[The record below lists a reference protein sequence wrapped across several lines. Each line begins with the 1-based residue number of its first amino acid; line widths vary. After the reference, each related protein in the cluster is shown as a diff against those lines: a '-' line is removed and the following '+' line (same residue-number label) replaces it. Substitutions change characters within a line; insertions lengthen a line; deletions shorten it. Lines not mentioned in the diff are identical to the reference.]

1 MHGPTARVPGGVGLL
16 DVSRDSHCDT
26 VLFREAYE
34 RGETIMKMKIVTGS
48 GVATVIGLLLVCMAV
63 TPVSAENGQIST
75 VNIEGNSLLIDEIE
89 GVNCT
94 ASGVTSIDSIVPTA
108 SADPDSLY
116 TGENQNVFI
125 LGDLS
130 HPITLEQISEE
141 RDGVINEYKSTSRSA
156 EITGLEKK
164 PIIEFDPEVPE
175 GFSIVAYAYTINSDG
190 ISNQY
195 TGITKDNESVSIIRD
210 NAKKWYKK
218 YVLNDSLEQLT
229 SSTMRSDDWIF
240 VGRGYDDLYESP
252 YGGVVNNHELY
263 WHPNDNDPQK
273 EWFLIKQIF
282 AMEPGVQKYSSS
294 YYNQWGVMEHNWAA
308 GTMGNPALF
317 DWDPLSTVTGEQ
329 TVSISI
335 SGGTGGASITK
346 QWSYTQADV
355 STTCQ
360 SSTNTDIAKWTMSCN
375 SDAAKSNTVGMKP
388 GSTCSV
394 NQHSSGTYRLADL
407 ISKGKFLSS
416 IPPGTRILEHTM
428 HVSYRY

>member
-1 MHGPTARVPGGVGLL
+1 
-16 DVSRDSHCDT
+16 
-26 VLFREAYE
+26 
-34 RGETIMKMKIVTGS
+34 MKVKKVTGL
-48 GVATVIGLLLVCMAV
+48 GVAIVIGLLMACMAV
-63 TPVSAENGQIST
+63 TPVSAENGQISIA
-75 VNIEGNSLLIDEIE
+75 NIEEHSLLIDESGDI
-89 GVNCT
+89 NCT
-94 ASGVTSIDSIVPTA
+94 ASEGTSVDSVVPTT
-108 SADPDSLY
+108 SAGSDSPY
-116 TGENQNVFI
+116 AGKNQNVFI

-130 HPITLEQISEE
+130 HPITLEQICEE
-141 RDGVINEYKSTSRSA
+141 RNDVINEYKSTSKSA

-164 PIIEFDPEVPE
+164 PIIEFDSEVPE

-195 TGITKDNESVSIIRD
+195 TGITKDNESVSIIHD

-218 YVLNDSLEQLT
+218 YILNDSSEQLI
-229 SSTMRSDDWIF
+229 SSTMRFDDWSI
-240 VGRGYDDLYESP
+240 VGRGSDDLYESP

-273 EWFLIKQIF
+273 EWFLIKHIF
-282 AMEPGVQKYSSS
+282 AMEAGAQRYNSG

-308 GTMGNPALF
+308 GTIGNPALF
-317 DWDPLSTVTGEQ
+317 DWDPISTVTGDQ
-329 TVSISI
+329 DVGVSI

-346 QWSYTQADV
+346 HWSYHQEDV

-360 SSTNTDIAKWTMSCN
+360 SSTDTDIAKWTMSCN
-375 SDAAKSNTVGMKP
+375 SDAAKYHTVGMKP

-407 ISKGKFLSS
+407 ISKGKFMKPL
-416 IPPGTRILEHTM
+416 GTRILEHTM